1 MISYK
6 EKRKQFSK
14 ESQERISAKADEIR
28 NELRILRAVRELT
41 GISQEEL
48 AERLEVGQSY
58 VSRLERRDNVTLATL
73 VRIIDALGGS
83 IDITINLPERTPV
96 KFPHLERLL
105 LPSSEQKTEDIVVKP

>member
-6 EKRKQFSK
+6 EKRKQFSM
-14 ESQERISAKADEIR
+14 EAQERISVKASEIR

-58 VSRLERRDNVTLATL
+58 ISRLERRDNVTLATL

-83 IDITINLPERTPV
+83 IDITINLPERAPV
-96 KFPHLERLL
+96 KFPHLETLAR
-105 LPSSEQKTEDIVVKP
+105 SSEEA